1 MDVSNFIGA
10 AVPVQPNDS
19 KELHYNAV
27 KAIVQAALNVEEFT
41 IPLYMC
47 SLYSLVG
54 THQITG
60 QNPFYR
66 GRWWPGLQTSAYP
79 DQWPYTQADKLPYD
93 KSLFSATNNEIF
105 NKIFKV
111 FIEEMLHLQMAGNL
125 AKALGVQ
132 PTFTHPDLV
141 DSETYAWK
149 CYNSSVIPYI
159 VDLKDTI
166 NTSNVQVQ
174 LDDLNSNQIQLFL
187 AIEAPEEAARANI
200 KPAELYKYFPDVPFN
215 NWTSGQ
221 ALPMFGSIG
230 HMYSCLWK
238 YLKMPFEDHSILLDY
253 IIAQKNNQL
262 PQQNLF
268 QYTDPNTQQTE
279 MEYPGFSTTINTQ
292 VRDQL
297 LMEIAKII
305 NAITDQGEGSEIA
318 HNFITDALPNGMVMA
333 VEPQF
338 QASLHI
344 LQKSY
349 PSYDDEG
356 NLLDYSNDA
365 SARAGVDNTSL
376 DHEELFQEIEK
387 LMQKPDFLTWKTW
400 HAQGHSWTK
409 DLLLAADY
417 TNNIYQNHLPHPAD
431 VAQAMCTLKE
441 QEETSYPRM
450 YKAATGAIW
459 GIISVLNDY
468 WTYDAT
474 TPNKAKAAFP
484 YPSMAGSGDRMSIC
498 WAIYGKL
505 PDITKGL
512 EPSEK
517 RNPHILNHACQG
529 LNYTGNPTENPNDC
543 AQVGIYHTCRGSNQC
558 RAEGGCGFVQNISSG
573 GNCRSSGNPT
583 PPVGPQYY
591 SAPSDNNCGGLGGC
605 AVPISASQLYPTP
618 KGEMNVYDFGRK
630 PGTCGY
636 PPIIDGQL
644 IGTTSYNLGD
654 NVYDKAWSIYAEV
667 LQHRKQPVPDK
678 PANSL
683 YRLAFPPST

>member
-10 AVPVQPNDS
+10 AIPVQPDDT

-27 KAIVQAALNVEEFT
+27 KAIVQAAINVEEFT

-54 THQITG
+54 THQITSE
-60 QNPFYR
+60 NPFYR
-66 GRWWPGLQTSAYP
+66 GRWWPGLKTSAFP

-93 KSLFSATNNEIF
+93 QSLFSATNNEIF

-149 CYNSSVIPYI
+149 CYNGSVIPYV

-166 NTSNVQVQ
+166 NTSEIEVK
-174 LDDLNSNQIQLFL
+174 LDDLNAEQIKLFL
-187 AIEAPEEAARANI
+187 AIEAPEEAARENI
-200 KPAELYKYFPDVPFN
+200 KPSERYKYFPEVPFEG
-215 NWTSGQ
+215 WQPGQ

-238 YLKMPFEDHSILLDY
+238 YLKLPFKNGILLDY
-253 IIAQKNNQL
+253 IIQQMPNQE

-279 MEYPGFSTTINTQ
+279 MEYPGFSATIDTEARN
-292 VRDQL
+292 QL

-305 NAITDQGEGSEIA
+305 NAITDQGEGSEVA
-318 HNFITDALPNGMVMA
+318 ASFMEDALPEGMEMA
-333 VEPQF
+333 VQPEF
-338 QASLHI
+338 QASLHV

-356 NLLDYSNDA
+356 NQLTYSNDA
-365 SARAGVDNTSL
+365 TARAGVENTSL

-387 LMQKPDFLTWKTW
+387 LMQNPDFITWKTW
-400 HAQGHSWTK
+400 HAQGHSWSTELLVAK
-409 DLLLAADY
+409 DY
-417 TNNIYQNHLPHPAD
+417 VNNQFQNQLPHPEE
-431 VAQAMCTLKE
+431 VAKAMCTLKAD
-441 QEETSYPRM
+441 EEKAYPRM

-459 GIISVLNDY
+459 GIVSVLNDY
-468 WTYDAT
+468 WTFDANG
-474 TPNKAKAAFP
+474 PNKAKATFP

-498 WAIYGKL
+498 WAIFGKL

-512 EPSEK
+512 EPDEK
-517 RNPHILNHACQG
+517 RNPHVLNHACQA
-529 LNYTGNPTENPNDC
+529 LNYTGNPEEDPNDC

-573 GNCRSSGNPT
+573 GNCRASGNPT
-583 PPVGPQYY
+583 PTGPQYF
-591 SAPSDNNCGGLGGC
+591 SAPSDNNCGSLGGC
-605 AVPISASQLYPTP
+605 AVPISASQLFPKP

-630 PGTCGY
+630 PGTCGF

-644 IGTTSYNLGD
+644 IGTTTYDLGE
-654 NVYDKAWSIYAEV
+654 NVYDKAWSVYTQV
-667 LQHRKQPVPDK
+667 LQHRKQPVPEK
-678 PANSL
+678 PANSV